1 MTIAFLSLFF
11 GLITGSYPVE
21 LSVNGPVAAVEIL
34 VDGQT
39 AARLNG
45 PPWKADVDFGRD
57 LLPHEIVARAL
68 DASGQ
73 EIGRAQAWANLPNSL
88 TKVEILTEGDPGAP
102 PRAARIAWK
111 HLKGAKP
118 QSLSLSFDGLPVTLD
133 GEGRATLPPHD
144 LKTLHV
150 ITAEVHFS
158 PLEILRRDI
167 AYGGEFGSEVSTELT
182 AIPVRLRQGKLPPAD
197 KLDGWFAAG
206 GQPLPVIAVEE
217 GPAQLLVV
225 RSPDAKEIS
234 GKLGTSGIRAHNP
247 RRKRLGEGQVVR
259 FLSPRPLR
267 FEASGEL
274 TDLFDISPGFTVRM
288 GGFVQLLETVHRKPQ
303 PGEKI
308 VPGQRIA
315 DAVAV
320 AGLAAINE
328 NRRRAVLLVISGD
341 EKDESRRDPATVRKF
356 LEAIRVPLFVWCLK
370 KPAPDSPL
378 AAWGECTDA
387 KIAQTLTLAV
397 EELRLELDSQRIVL
411 VDGRYLPQ
419 SITLGPAASGQ
430 LELVGGGQR

>member
-34 VDGQT
+34 VDGRT

-57 LLPHEIVARAL
+57 LLPHHIAARAL

-88 TKVEILTEGDPGAP
+88 TKVDILTEGDPGVS
-102 PRAARIAWK
+102 PRAARIVWK
-111 HLKGAKP
+111 HLKGEKP
-118 QSLSLSFDGLPVTLD
+118 QSMSLSFDGTALALD
-133 GEGRATLPPHD
+133 GEGRAALPPHD

-150 ITAEVHFS
+150 VTAEVHFS
-158 PLEILRRDI
+158 PLEILRRDL

-182 AIPVRLRQGKLPPAD
+182 AVPVRSRQGKLPPAD
-197 KLDGWFAAG
+197 KLDGWFAAAG
-206 GQPLPVIAVEE
+206 RPLPVIAVEE
-217 GPAQLLVV
+217 GPAHLLVV

-234 GKLGTSGIRAHNP
+234 GKLGTSGIRANNP
-247 RRKRLGEGQVVR
+247 RRLKLGEGQVIR
-259 FLSPRPLR
+259 FLPPYPLQ
-267 FEASGEL
+267 FKTSESVAHI
-274 TDLFDISPGFTVRM
+274 FDVSPGFTVRM
-288 GGFVQLLETVHRKPQ
+288 GGFVQLLETIHRRVQ
-303 PGEKI
+303 PGETM
-308 VPGQRIA
+308 VPGKRIA
-315 DAVAV
+315 DAVAA
-320 AGLAAINE
+320 AGIVAINE

-341 EKDESRRDPATVRKF
+341 EKDESRQDPATVRKF

-370 KPAPDSPL
+370 KPAPGSPL

-387 KIAQTLTLAV
+387 KISQTLTL
-397 EELRLELDSQRIVL
+397 EIEKIRHELDAQRIVL
-411 VDGRYLPQ
+411 LDGRHLPQ
-419 SITLGPAASGQ
+419 SITLTPAAGPV
-430 LELVGGGQR
+430 ELVGGAGR